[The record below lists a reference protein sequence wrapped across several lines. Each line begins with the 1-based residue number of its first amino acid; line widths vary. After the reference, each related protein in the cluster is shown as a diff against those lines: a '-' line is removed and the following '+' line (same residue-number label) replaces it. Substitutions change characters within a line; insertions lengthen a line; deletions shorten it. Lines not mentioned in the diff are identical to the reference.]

1 MAENTQLYNT
11 SAAFKSR
18 QARIGNLLRELLER
32 DSFDMVHERY
42 DFVADTA
49 GTDDSETHRFLLNTG
64 DDGTFGIESVDTQNG
79 VAILAASTG
88 AGSSGERGSISQ
100 GLMCKGNQNPVLAV
114 RFANNGT
121 ATRKME
127 IGFTDVGTDAG
138 AVNDLSANT
147 MTAANAA
154 ILVRD
159 TSDTNLWQLVGA
171 KAGTPPTKIEPTSS
185 ELAAFAA
192 DTYYTAVVAIK
203 DSSARFVMCNANGH
217 ELYDS
222 GWHADFITST
232 TAITPWICNQLRGS
246 VDSHMSIDFIEYWW
260 RRSSSN

>member
-1 MAENTQLYNT
+1 ML
-11 SAAFKSR
+11 AAQGASMSDFVEEYL
-18 QARIGNLLRELLER
+18 AR
-32 DSFDMVHERY
+32 DSFDMVHERF
-42 DFVADTA
+42 DFLSDTA

-64 DDGTFGIESVDTQNG
+64 SDGTFGIEDVDTNNG
-79 VAILAASTG
+79 VAILSASTG

-100 GLMCKGNQNPVLAV
+100 GLVTTGAQNPVLAV
-114 RFANNGT
+114 RFQLNGI
-121 ATRKME
+121 ATRKIE

-138 AVNDLSANT
+138 AVNSLSGNT

-159 TSDTNLWQLVGA
+159 TEDTTLWQLVGA
-171 KAGTPPTKIEPTSS
+171 KAGTPPTKIEPTSAQ
-185 ELAAFAA
+185 LAAVAA
-192 DTYYTAVVAIK
+192 TTYYTAVVMVR
-203 DSSARFVMCNANGH
+203 DGDARFLMFNAAGR

-222 GWHADFITST
+222 KFNANFITST

-246 VDSHMSIDFIEYWW
+246 VDSNMSIDFIEYWW